1 MRGGEANDDNVEAA
15 AQHKASRTR
24 VERTT
29 RTTTRTTMLRPVR
42 RLHRESSTVRG
53 TGEATPVQASPGA
66 DDVIPNP
73 YHTR

>member
-1 MRGGEANDDNVEAA
+1 VRPI
-15 AQHKASRTR
+15 RR
-24 VERTT
+24 VR
-29 RTTTRTTMLRPVR
+29 
-42 RLHRESSTVRG
+42 RESSIVRG